1 MSVRATG
8 HTTAAWLTA
17 ASLLLACEGRPSGEK
32 QQPQEAAEPSPAVA
46 AALAAKAPARARP
59 EKDKESKRRP
69 RSILIAEARELVGW
83 RVADGFLDRKA
94 IIELAMQSADG
105 RESLRPELE
114 ALVDDELNAHRRR
127 EAGWKHLTAPDR
139 LTRAFT
145 ALDKQGVIARERFTD
160 CRKCGLEEMKALR
173 EDRLDDGKRA
183 DGYVFFT
190 DQDADGVSESGELV
204 LEFGSFRDDD
214 DANQKIGVRV
224 SQALRAEGLEPVAE
238 TDEGEAYLVLT
249 ALEWQKRRFT
259 RPPR

>member
-1 MSVRATG
+1 MCLRA
-8 HTTAAWLTA
+8 AVLA
-17 ASLLLACEGRPSGEK
+17 ASILLACEQGRSSGE
-32 QQPQEAAEPSPAVA
+32 PQKPQDEADPTPAVA
-46 AALAAKAPARARP
+46 AAVLSAKAGPRARP

-69 RSILIAEARELVGW
+69 RSILLAEARELVGW
-83 RVADGFLDRKA
+83 RVADGFLGRKD
-94 IIELAMQSADG
+94 IVELAMQSADG
-105 RESLRPELE
+105 RESLRSEIE
-114 ALVDDELNAHRRR
+114 ALVDDELAAHRRR
-127 EAGWKHLTAPDR
+127 EAAWRYLTAPDR

-173 EDRLDDGKRA
+173 EDWLEDGKRA

-204 LEFGSFRDDD
+204 LEFGSFREGGEADR
-214 DANQKIGVRV
+214 KIGERV
-224 SQALRAEGLEPVAE
+224 SQALRAEGLEAVAE

-249 ALEWQKRRFT
+249 GLEWQKRRFT